1 MWAQTINTLIG
12 IALMAL
18 PTIFGYNGFAADN
31 DHIMGPLVA
40 SFAIIAMSGC
50 TRMVAFCN
58 IPLGIWLVLA
68 PWILGYD
75 DALNFYIDIGSGI
88 AITLLAFIRRDTSNQ
103 YGGGWSVV
111 WKKEQP
117 AGQTL

>member
-1 MWAQTINTLIG
+1 MWAQIINTLLG

-18 PTIFGYNGFAADN
+18 PTIFGYNGSAGDN

-40 SFAIIAMSGC
+40 SFSIIAMSGC
-50 TRMVAFCN
+50 TRTVAYFN
-58 IPLGIWLVLA
+58 IPLGIWLILA

-75 DALNFYIDIGSGI
+75 DSLNFYIDMGSGI
-88 AITLLAFIRRDTSNQ
+88 AITLLAFVRRQTSNQ

-111 WKKEQP
+111 WKKELD
-117 AGQTL
+117 AGQGL